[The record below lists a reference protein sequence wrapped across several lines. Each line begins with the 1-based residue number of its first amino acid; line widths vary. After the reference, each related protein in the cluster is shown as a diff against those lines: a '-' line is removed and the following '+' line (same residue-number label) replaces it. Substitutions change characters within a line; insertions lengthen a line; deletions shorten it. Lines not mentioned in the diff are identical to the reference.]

1 MSAIIPIPKIPISV
15 RPATMDDLP
24 FIDQLQKKHTKQVG
38 WMPTKQLEG
47 KIKAGHV
54 LVAETVRR
62 GTPPHPS
69 PSTSRSPRTMSEG
82 EGQGTPVSREAEPT
96 RGIPSSLNA

>member
-1 MSAIIPIPKIPISV
+1 MSAIIPVPRIPITV
-15 RPATMDDLP
+15 RPATMDDLS
-24 FIDQLQKKHTKQVG
+24 FIDGLQKKHTKQVG

-47 KIKAGHV
+47 KINAGHV

-62 GTPPHPS
+62 GTPPHPN

-82 EGQGTPVSREAEPT
+82 EGAEGAPVSREAGPRE
-96 RGIPSSLNA
+96 GLH